1 MNPNSRIPPF
11 TAFAPALKALAAMA
25 AAAALLLPAT
35 AAQAAGWNEASNGD
49 LSNDGLAPSF
59 LALTA
64 GSNLLTG
71 TTGRTGAGGPV
82 DRDYLHISV
91 PAGHVLQGLWV
102 QPGTTSLG
110 SGAFIGLMSGSTFT
124 VPPDA
129 ASAAG
134 LLGWTIFGVD
144 QIDTD
149 ILEVMSFPSFDSI
162 GFTVPLPAGDYSLWI
177 QELAVGTA
185 SYRLDFVVAEVP
197 EAPSVLAML
206 GGLALLGA
214 ALRRR

>member
-1 MNPNSRIPPF
+1 MTTRK
-11 TAFAPALKALAAMA
+11 TAALPRALPHVLPRTLRAAT
-25 AAAALLLPAT
+25 AAALLMAGA
-35 AAQAAGWNEASNGD
+35 AAQAAWNEATDGD
-49 LSNDGLAPSF
+49 LSNNGLAPSF
-59 LALTA
+59 AAFVA
-64 GSNLLTG
+64 GSNLLSG
-71 TTGRTGAGGPV
+71 TTGRAAAGGPV
-82 DRDYLHISV
+82 DRDYLHFTV
-91 PAGHVLQGLWV
+91 PAGHALQALQVL
-102 QPGTTSLG
+102 PGTTSLG

>member
-1 MNPNSRIPPF
+1 MMSRT
-11 TAFAPALKALAAMA
+11 TARGEARASAFPRTLRALAAA
-25 AAAALLLPAT
+25 TGLLLAGT
-35 AAQAAGWNEASNGD
+35 AAQAAWNEATDGD

-110 SGAFIGLMSGSTFT
+110 SGAFLGLMSGSQFT
-124 VPPDA
+124 IPSDTA
-129 ASAAG
+129 TAAG
-134 LLGWTIFGVD
+134 MLGWTIFGAD
-144 QIDTD
+144 QIGSDLFD
-149 ILEVMSFPSFDSI
+149 VMSAPSFESI
-162 GFTVPLPAGDYSLWI
+162 GFSVPLPAGEYSLWI

-185 SYRLDFVVAEVP
+185 NYGLDFVVAEVP
-197 EAPSVLAML
+197 EAPSALAML

-214 ALRRR
+214 VLRRR